1 MRQRDH
7 YAVKMAAP
15 VGDETRQEATTS
27 ASASQTPQSVRKA
40 VGLLGSTRHEEV
52 NRRDSHV
59 VSLLK
64 MDLKRLHVGSS
75 FSKVEGS
82 EGSYQTSEFTSRRT
96 CCQRFFRPFARFP
109 DVHETNAWLR
119 FASKDEQR
127 FQAFQLPEVR
137 KRLRL
142 SLIFWFLSTVLVLI
156 FDEISPFGLYS
167 NNNVYE
173 RYTAIT
179 VLVFALII
187 FGLQALRP
195 VKLHTSWLTKLV
207 CLVAGATSVVIN
219 YQEIRLISIFLPALL
234 IYSISGA
241 SFRWATLVMGLT
253 TVAFLILDIIR
264 YDSAEYLAV
273 NILVY
278 CAINLYGFLY
288 SYSQELWARRVFL
301 KVVGLAKAQS
311 KIASEVIRSDQL
323 LLSILPKKIL
333 RDLKSMYQKMS
344 EEMGDPMVLFREN
357 TIHPQNNVTVLF
369 ADIVG
374 FTVLSSSIAPERV
387 VQLLNEIFTQFD
399 RLVEKYGLE
408 KIKTLGD
415 CYMACGGM
423 KSTRCT
429 RASVC
434 LTILFS

>member
-1 MRQRDH
+1 
-7 YAVKMAAP
+7 
-15 VGDETRQEATTS
+15 
-27 ASASQTPQSVRKA
+27 
-40 VGLLGSTRHEEV
+40 
-52 NRRDSHV
+52 
-59 VSLLK
+59 
-64 MDLKRLHVGSS
+64 
-75 FSKVEGS
+75 
-82 EGSYQTSEFTSRRT
+82 
-96 CCQRFFRPFARFP
+96 
-109 DVHETNAWLR
+109 
-119 FASKDEQR
+119 
-127 FQAFQLPEVR
+127 
-137 KRLRL
+137 
-142 SLIFWFLSTVLVLI
+142 
-156 FDEISPFGLYS
+156 
-167 NNNVYE
+167 
-173 RYTAIT
+173 
-179 VLVFALII
+179 
-187 FGLQALRP
+187 
-195 VKLHTSWLTKLV
+195 
-207 CLVAGATSVVIN
+207 
-219 YQEIRLISIFLPALL
+219 
-234 IYSISGA
+234 
-241 SFRWATLVMGLT
+241 MGLT
-253 TVAFLILDIIR
+253 TLAFLVLDIVR

-311 KIASEVIRSDQL
+311 KVASEVIRSDQL

-344 EEMGDPMVLFREN
+344 EETGDPMVLFREN
-357 TIHPQNNVTVLF
+357 TIHPQSNVTVLF

-429 RASVC
+429 RPSVC
-434 LTILFS
+434 LIVFS